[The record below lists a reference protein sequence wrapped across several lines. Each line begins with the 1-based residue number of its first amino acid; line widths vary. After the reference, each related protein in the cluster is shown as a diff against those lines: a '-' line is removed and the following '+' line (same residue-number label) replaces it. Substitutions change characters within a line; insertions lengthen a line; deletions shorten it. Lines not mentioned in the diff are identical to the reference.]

1 MHVNVK
7 ENSILLVDGNAIFI
21 EISVSHFSIETKK
34 FCLPKYE
41 DLLDKITFNP
51 AACLSENSA

>member
-1 MHVNVK
+1 M
-7 ENSILLVDGNAIFI
+7 DGNAIFI

-34 FCLPKYE
+34 FCLRKYE